1 MPCFG
6 TAIENCLPSRR
17 GSLSFGFVP
26 YGSPMLM
33 YEAVLKT
40 PRWARSEFTLLFI
53 LPPRSGAGWLLR
65 LRNWSFADRRRNDRR
80 HSATRR
86 TGRGVSK
93 FSQGLVSSVIVELW
107 PVKRHRG
114 EPGHTRDTRGHT
126 VTRNTRTNPRTGGRI
141 QSGHRMRV
149 GSSQLPPPHSAPRG
163 SVGGGECTQGGLL
176 FPYAAE
182 GHPRRRRRPLIVRR
196 SAKPGHELMAHPS
209 NIQVPSRPRVIPAR
223 REV

>member
-65 LRNWSFADRRRNDRR
+65 LRNWSFADVEETTADTAPRR
-80 HSATRR
+80 
-86 TGRGVSK
+86 GRGGELGSSVWVACLFVGYFFLSHV
-93 FSQGLVSSVIVELW
+93 LVSSV
-107 PVKRHRG
+107 
-114 EPGHTRDTRGHT
+114 
-126 VTRNTRTNPRTGGRI
+126 
-141 QSGHRMRV
+141 M
-149 GSSQLPPPHSAPRG
+149 
-163 SVGGGECTQGGLL
+163 
-176 FPYAAE
+176 
-182 GHPRRRRRPLIVRR
+182 
-196 SAKPGHELMAHPS
+196 
-209 NIQVPSRPRVIPAR
+209 
-223 REV
+223 